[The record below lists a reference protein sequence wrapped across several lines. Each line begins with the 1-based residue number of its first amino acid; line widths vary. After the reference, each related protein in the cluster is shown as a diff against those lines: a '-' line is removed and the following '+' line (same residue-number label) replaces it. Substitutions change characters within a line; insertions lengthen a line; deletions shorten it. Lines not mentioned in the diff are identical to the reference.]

1 MKTRILGRVREQSGE
16 WLAEAFKGEEVFCSV
31 SARSELEVLDRLK
44 AEIQREL
51 VTFAQ
56 PWLKR
61 WQRSPSAVNCPEST
75 VKLPI
80 DIWYCKLEDK
90 ACPIQGQVSLD
101 YPEAFFEG
109 CFVSGC
115 AAVFDHAKS
124 AGRRLVSQS
133 RLVARFSR
141 DPLRPPSG

>member
-61 WQRSPSAVNCPEST
+61 W
-75 VKLPI
+75 
-80 DIWYCKLEDK
+80 
-90 ACPIQGQVSLD
+90 
-101 YPEAFFEG
+101 
-109 CFVSGC
+109 
-115 AAVFDHAKS
+115 
-124 AGRRLVSQS
+124 
-133 RLVARFSR
+133 
-141 DPLRPPSG
+141 